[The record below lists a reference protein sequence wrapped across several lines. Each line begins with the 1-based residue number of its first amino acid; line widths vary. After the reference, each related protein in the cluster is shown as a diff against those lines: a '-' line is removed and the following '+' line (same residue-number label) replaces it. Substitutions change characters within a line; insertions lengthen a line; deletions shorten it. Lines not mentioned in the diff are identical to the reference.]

1 MRVSVIGGGA
11 IGLLIC
17 YFLKKNHHDPVL
29 YTRTVEQAKTI
40 NQKGLTYIDKFDN
53 GETVFFEAKSVK
65 DFKGSEEF
73 GVVTVTQN
81 AIKDMRFLNQESFK
95 GMNLLF
101 LQNGI
106 GHIEWLNSLPQENI
120 SVGVVEHGAMKEGFA
135 AVRHVGTGKIK
146 VSEFKGRSAPDWQR
160 FIFPEECF
168 PVIMEKDWEMMLYKK
183 LIMNASINPVTAMLG
198 IPNGQL
204 IENDYAHKMMK
215 QLFEESVSALDMNEI
230 KSTLW
235 KELSNLCRTTSL
247 NRSSMLKSI
256 ESGKETEIDGIT
268 GEIIKHADRK
278 NLKVPVSR
286 FVYYAVKVLESR

>member
-29 YTRTVEQAKTI
+29 YTRTIEQAKTI
-40 NQKGLTYIDKFDN
+40 DQNGLTYIDKFDN

-65 DFKGSEEF
+65 DFEGSEEF

-106 GHIEWLNSLPQENI
+106 GHIEWLKSLPQENI
-120 SVGVVEHGAMKEGFA
+120 SVGVVEHGAMREGVA
-135 AVRHVGTGKIK
+135 AVRHVGAGKIK
-146 VSEFKGRSAPDWQR
+146 VSAFKGSSTSDWQR
-160 FIFPEECF
+160 FIFSEKCF
-168 PVIMEKDWEMMLYKK
+168 PVIIEMDWEMMLYKK
-183 LIMNASINPVTAMLG
+183 LIMNASINPITAMLG
-198 IPNGQL
+198 ITNGQL
-204 IENDYAHKMMK
+204 VENDYAHNMMK
-215 QLFEESVSALDMNEI
+215 QLFEDSISALDMNQM
-230 KSTLW
+230 KTVLW
-235 KELSNLCRTTSL
+235 TELLELCRTTSL

-256 ESGKETEIDGIT
+256 ESGKQTEIDAIT